1 MVMPYQ
7 NPWNP
12 LQQLRGELDRLISGF
27 AGNLPDGPWSGAFR
41 GRPAVNVWEEN
52 DALMV
57 EMEIPGVK
65 SEQLDVAVAGG
76 ELTVKVD
83 CPDGQ
88 QEGTTYHRRER
99 AVGGFTRTVPLP
111 VEVDADHVE
120 AQLRDGVLR
129 IRLPKAASAKP
140 RKINIVTG

>member
-1 MVMPYQ
+1 
-7 NPWNP
+7 
-12 LQQLRGELDRLISGF
+12 L
-27 AGNLPDGPWSGAFR
+27 R
-41 GRPAVNVWEEN
+41 GRPAVNVWEES

-83 CPDGQ
+83 CPDLE

-111 VEVDADHVE
+111 VEVDADRVE
-120 AQLRDGVLR
+120 AQLRDGVLS
-129 IRLPKAASAKP
+129 IKLPKAASAKP
-140 RKINIVTG
+140 RKINIVAG